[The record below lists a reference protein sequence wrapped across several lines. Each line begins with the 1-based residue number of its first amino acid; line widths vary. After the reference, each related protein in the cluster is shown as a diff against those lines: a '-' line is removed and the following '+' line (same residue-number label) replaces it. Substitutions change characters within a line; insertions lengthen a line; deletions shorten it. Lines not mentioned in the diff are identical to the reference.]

1 MFMRMVA
8 EKSDE
13 WGEEVWA
20 ASLDLEKAF
29 DKVYHSSVIMSLTDA
44 EVSPQLVK
52 YLLGRFTRRKP
63 RHQALL

>member
-1 MFMRMVA
+1 MFMRMMA

-29 DKVYHSSVIMSLTDA
+29 DKVYHSSVMRDGGLI
-44 EVSPQLVK
+44 
-52 YLLGRFTRRKP
+52 
-63 RHQALL
+63 